1 MKKLLTL
8 CLLILTFSSCQRN
21 EIYKE
26 YQQINQ
32 VWKVESFQNINLTN
46 QELYL
51 LDFSQCKISKK
62 LARNESSGCLASVNN
77 QEKGGLMMNFR
88 VEPENK
94 FEIIEFLN
102 LTVSG
107 DGISSNQPSEFEI
120 KLNNQ
125 LKGEWSYNLEGE
137 RLILSS
143 GNRSIYFTN

>member
-1 MKKLLTL
+1 MKKLLKL
-8 CLLILTFSSCQRN
+8 CLLILAFSSCQRN

-32 VWKVESFQNINLTN
+32 VWKVDSFQNIGLTN

-77 QEKGGLMMNFR
+77 EEKGGLVMNFR
-88 VEPENK
+88 VEPENT

-102 LTVSG
+102 LSVSG
-107 DGISSNQPSEFEI
+107 DGISSDQPSEFEI
-120 KLNNQ
+120 KLNSQ
-125 LKGEWSYNLEGE
+125 LKGEWNYNLEGE
-137 RLILSS
+137 RLTLTKGDKTIFFK
-143 GNRSIYFTN
+143 R